1 MTPETLREPAPPS
14 RLTALIEVVAFVAIA
29 IISKLIVDQFI
40 WKFSGPIT
48 LIGTLVL
55 ITIYMRFKGM
65 KWSDMG
71 LRGLP
76 GWKSKLLVLPQ
87 ILLVALVFAAS
98 VFFFTQ
104 ALPAMG
110 VEFMAEDAE
119 GVNERWG
126 NIEGNLPVYL
136 LWLGIVWTSAAFG
149 EEMFFRGF
157 LITRLEAVF
166 RGMRFAAIP
175 AVVIP
180 ALIFGYGHFY
190 YQGWSG
196 LVMTGVIGLIFGS
209 FFLIYKRNLWP
220 LIIFHGL
227 IDTLGMTAMYLGVD
241 A

>member
-1 MTPETLREPAPPS
+1 MSSDMQTHTSS
-14 RLTALIEVVAFVAIA
+14 RWTALPEVIAFVAIA
-29 IISKLIVDQFI
+29 ISSKLLVDQFI

-48 LIGTLVL
+48 LIGTLIL
-55 ITIYMRFKGM
+55 ITIYMRFQGM
-65 KWSDMG
+65 KWSEMG
-71 LRGLP
+71 LRSLP
-76 GWKSKLLVLPQ
+76 GLKSKLLLIPQ
-87 ILLVALVFAAS
+87 ILLIFVVFAAA
-98 VFFFTQ
+98 VLFFSEG
-104 ALPAMG
+104 LPAMG
-110 VEFMAEDAE
+110 FEFMAEEAE
-119 GVNERWG
+119 GVNDRRG
-126 NIEGNLPVYL
+126 NIECNLPVYL

-166 RGMRFAAIP
+166 RGIP
-175 AVVIP
+175 IGTILSVLIP

-209 FFLIYKRNLWP
+209 FFLIYKHNLWP

-227 IDTLGMTAMYLGVD
+227 FDTLGMTAMYFGID

>member
-1 MTPETLREPAPPS
+1 MQTHTSS
-14 RLTALIEVVAFVAIA
+14 RWTALAEVVAFVAIA
-29 IISKLIVDQFI
+29 ISSKLLVDQFI

-48 LIGTLVL
+48 LIGTLIL
-55 ITIYMRFKGM
+55 ITIYIRFQGM
-65 KWSDMG
+65 KWSQMG
-71 LRGLP
+71 LRSLP
-76 GWKSKLLVLPQ
+76 GLKSKLLLIPQ
-87 ILLVALVFAAS
+87 ILLIFVVFAAA
-98 VFFFTQ
+98 VLFFSEG
-104 ALPAMG
+104 LPAMG
-110 VEFMAEDAE
+110 VEFMAEESE
-119 GVNERWG
+119 GVNDRWG

-166 RGMRFAAIP
+166 RGIP
-175 AVVIP
+175 LGTILAVFIP

-209 FFLIYKRNLWP
+209 FFLIYKHNLWP

-227 IDTLGMTAMYLGVD
+227 FDTLGMTAMYFGID

>member
-1 MTPETLREPAPPS
+1 MSSDMQTHTSS
-14 RLTALIEVVAFVAIA
+14 RWTALAEVVAFVAIA
-29 IISKLIVDQFI
+29 ISSKLLVDQFI
-40 WKFSGPIT
+40 WKFSGPVT
-48 LIGTLVL
+48 LIGTLIL
-55 ITIYMRFKGM
+55 ITIYIRFQGM
-65 KWSDMG
+65 KWSQMG
-71 LRGLP
+71 LRSLP
-76 GWKSKLLVLPQ
+76 GLKSKLLLIPQ
-87 ILLVALVFAAS
+87 ILLIFVVFAAA
-98 VFFFTQ
+98 VLFFSEG
-104 ALPAMG
+104 LPAMG
-110 VEFMAEDAE
+110 VEFMAEESE
-119 GVNERWG
+119 GVNDRWG

-166 RGMRFAAIP
+166 RGIP
-175 AVVIP
+175 LGTILAVFIP

-209 FFLIYKRNLWP
+209 FFLIYKHNLWP

-227 IDTLGMTAMYLGVD
+227 FDTLGMTAMYFGID

>member
-1 MTPETLREPAPPS
+1 MSSDMQTHTSS
-14 RLTALIEVVAFVAIA
+14 RWTALAEVIAFVAIA
-29 IISKLIVDQFI
+29 ISSKLLVDQFI

-48 LIGTLVL
+48 LIGTLIL
-55 ITIYMRFKGM
+55 ITIYMRFQGM
-65 KWSDMG
+65 KWSEMG
-71 LRGLP
+71 LRSLP
-76 GWKSKLLVLPQ
+76 GLKSKLLLIPQ
-87 ILLVALVFAAS
+87 ILLIFVVFAAA
-98 VFFFTQ
+98 VLFFSEG
-104 ALPAMG
+104 LPAMG
-110 VEFMAEDAE
+110 FEFMAEESE
-119 GVNERWG
+119 GVNDRWG

-166 RGMRFAAIP
+166 RGIP
-175 AVVIP
+175 IGTILSVLIP

-209 FFLIYKRNLWP
+209 FFLIYKHNLWP

-227 IDTLGMTAMYLGVD
+227 FDTLGMTAMYFGID

>member
-1 MTPETLREPAPPS
+1 MQTHTSS
-14 RLTALIEVVAFVAIA
+14 RWTALAEVIAFVAIA
-29 IISKLIVDQFI
+29 ISSKLLVDQFI

-48 LIGTLVL
+48 LIGTLIL
-55 ITIYMRFKGM
+55 ITIYMRFQGM
-65 KWSDMG
+65 KWSEMG
-71 LRGLP
+71 LRSLP
-76 GWKSKLLVLPQ
+76 GLKSKLLLIPQ
-87 ILLVALVFAAS
+87 ILLIFVVFAAA
-98 VFFFTQ
+98 VLFFSEG
-104 ALPAMG
+104 LPAMG
-110 VEFMAEDAE
+110 FEFMAEESE
-119 GVNERWG
+119 GVNDRWG

-166 RGMRFAAIP
+166 RGIP
-175 AVVIP
+175 IGTILSVLIP

-209 FFLIYKRNLWP
+209 FFLIYKHNLWP

-227 IDTLGMTAMYLGVD
+227 FDTLGMTAMYFGID

>member
-1 MTPETLREPAPPS
+1 MQTHTSS
-14 RLTALIEVVAFVAIA
+14 RWTALAEVIAFVAIA
-29 IISKLIVDQFI
+29 ISSKLLVDQFI

-48 LIGTLVL
+48 LIGTLIL
-55 ITIYMRFKGM
+55 ITIYMRFQGM
-65 KWSDMG
+65 KWSQMG

-76 GWKSKLLVLPQ
+76 GLKSKLLVIPQ
-87 ILLVALVFAAS
+87 ILLLFAVFAAA
-98 VFFFTQ
+98 VLFFSEG
-104 ALPAMG
+104 LPAMG
-110 VEFMAEDAE
+110 VEFMAEESE
-119 GVNERWG
+119 GVNDRWG
-126 NIEGNLPVYL
+126 DIEGNLQIYL
-136 LWLGIVWTSAAFG
+136 LWLAIVWTSAAFG

-166 RGMRFAAIP
+166 RGIP
-175 AVVIP
+175 LAPVLSVLIP

-209 FFLIYKRNLWP
+209 FFLIYKHNLWP

-227 IDTLGMTAMYLGVD
+227 FDTLGMTAMYFGID

>member
-1 MTPETLREPAPPS
+1 MSSDMQTHTSS
-14 RLTALIEVVAFVAIA
+14 RWTALAEVVAFVAIA
-29 IISKLIVDQFI
+29 ISSKLLVDQFI

-48 LIGTLVL
+48 LIGTLIL
-55 ITIYMRFKGM
+55 ITIYIRFQGM
-65 KWSDMG
+65 KWSQMG
-71 LRGLP
+71 LRSLP
-76 GWKSKLLVLPQ
+76 GLKSKLLLIPQ
-87 ILLVALVFAAS
+87 ILLIFVVFAAA
-98 VFFFTQ
+98 VLFFSEG
-104 ALPAMG
+104 LPAMG
-110 VEFMAEDAE
+110 VEFMAEESE
-119 GVNERWG
+119 GVNDRWG

-166 RGMRFAAIP
+166 RGIP
-175 AVVIP
+175 LGTILAVFIP

-209 FFLIYKRNLWP
+209 FFLIYKHNLWP

-227 IDTLGMTAMYLGVD
+227 FDTLGMTAMYFGID